1 MEAHIIDV
9 STSLGWQGAGDDVW
23 HVSRIDVVAAIHQ
36 QADYSR
42 GIGEDGRI
50 IVNGLHHF
58 HGDLGQGWHS
68 IGIVTLEVGTGSA
81 RSLSL
86 PLLFRIKF
94 AMPMS
99 CYQKKVMCRQRGARE
114 ILIKE
119 RGKGAIDEMLS
130 RVMKDEKARA
140 VRSQE
145 GDR

>member
-1 MEAHIIDV
+1 MNCDLDTSRHVGAKYGHKVGYGRFLQLGDAPTLSYGTFVETLEAHIIDV
-9 STSLGWQGAGDDVW
+9 STSLGWQGAGDDVG

-50 IVNGLHHF
+50 IVNDLHHF

-99 CYQKKVMCRQRGARE
+99 SYQRK
-114 ILIKE
+114 
-119 RGKGAIDEMLS
+119 
-130 RVMKDEKARA
+130 
-140 VRSQE
+140 
-145 GDR
+145 